1 MIMFFIVGIAL
12 FNLNATLFLILT
24 ISVTLLSIIVLFFCK
39 FFVKSYPISM
49 ERYADLQSFIIE
61 SFSGIE
67 AIKTNPANKFFENK
81 FKLIQNKS
89 VKISWN
95 IGEYCISQNS
105 CCSCIDKVTL
115 VFLLVFGC
123 FLVMSEKM
131 SLGQVA
137 SFISL
142 SGFFTNSVSN
152 LLDLQAGVQESFAA
166 MKRIFEVLDEEIEN
180 HEPMKKIY
188 DIVPEINFCNVDFSY
203 EIWK

>member
-1 MIMFFIVGIAL
+1 MVRNALSEGVISVVANMIMFFIVGIAL

-24 ISVTLLSIIVLFFCK
+24 ISVTLLSIIVLFFGK

-49 ERYADLQSFIIE
+49 ERYAGLQSFIIE
-61 SFSGIE
+61 SFSRIE

-123 FLVMSEKM
+123 FLVMSEKNE
-131 SLGQVA
+131 SRA
-137 SFISL
+137 SCKFYFIKC
-142 SGFFTNSVSN
+142 FF
-152 LLDLQAGVQESFAA
+152 
-166 MKRIFEVLDEEIEN
+166 
-180 HEPMKKIY
+180 Y
-188 DIVPEINFCNVDFSY
+188 
-203 EIWK
+203 